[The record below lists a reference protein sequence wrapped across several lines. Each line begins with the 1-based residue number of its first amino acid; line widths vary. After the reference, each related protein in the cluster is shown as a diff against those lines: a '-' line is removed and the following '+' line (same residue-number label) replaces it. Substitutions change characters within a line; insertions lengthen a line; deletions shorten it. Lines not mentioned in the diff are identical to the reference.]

1 MPRPNNVASCDSK
14 KDKTNRQVK
23 TGLYITTSKL
33 ERSFDDC
40 LKPFPFCINASNTTD
55 HNLLPGNIHY
65 SKSTIQTLE
74 KGVKYNQR

>member
-14 KDKTNRQVK
+14 KDKTNWQVK
-23 TGLYITTSKL
+23 TGLYITTFKF

-40 LKPFPFCINASNTTD
+40 LKPFPFCINASKTD
-55 HNLLPGNIHY
+55 HNLLSGNIHY